1 MTPSETRITIHPAPP
16 AAAGGRA
23 WEASGIAQA
32 RKRSQDIDG
41 RIRALFEA
49 RYGHDH
55 DGWCIT
61 AVGGYGRQDLCP
73 HSDIDLLI
81 ILMKRIPQADLQAI
95 LSGIIYPLWNEGLSA
110 SYSIRT
116 IRQALSDCR
125 SDFFF
130 QTSLMD
136 MRHLC
141 GDTRVSDKL
150 AHGLHK
156 NLQGN
161 RALRQFFSDLSLHSQ
176 KRHAKYGDA
185 SYILEPDLKDGQGGL
200 RDYHGMLWLAQT
212 VLDIK
217 DPATLETTGIISS
230 LDCRELERAL
240 DFLLRLRSRLH
251 TLAERKNDRLH
262 FEYQE
267 IIAREFAFEGCR
279 IKMAVE
285 TLMQDLHRSTL
296 AIKSISTAV
305 FTFCRT
311 RLGLADSESPRK
323 LGRDFAVAS
332 VMITFADPD
341 PGRPE
346 ELITIFEPLAMH
358 DYDLHPM
365 ARTFIRNN
373 LNLSAKARSH
383 PSAQRAFLKILE
395 LPYASKALTLMLELG
410 VLEHFIPET
419 EKIKG
424 RIQYDVYH
432 TYTVDMHSIHTTAHL
447 KALAAL
453 EPEAFAHV
461 RNPAVLFLAGFLHD
475 IGKGHG
481 RDHARTGAGIAY
493 TIARRLDLPRES
505 AELVRFL
512 VLNHLILA
520 NTALRRD
527 LSEEKVAFD
536 CARTVQDAQRLSML
550 YLLTIADSKATGEAA
565 WTDWKAALIKEL
577 YYKALMILLK
587 GDLRDPRNVTRL
599 EHKWEALIEHVG
611 VEPAIQEA
619 GGLWVLPQ
627 AYILAFDVPTIIE
640 HLRFSGGI
648 LTLKDIHVHVAP
660 QGAHF
665 SLTVIARDR
674 PGLIALLTG
683 ILASRHINIHT
694 AKVFTWLN
702 GLALDVFEVS
712 PPWPDY
718 DTWDQIAGMFR
729 RIVDLEID
737 LAKALAGI
745 RPLLKQQRKVCSEAT
760 PTVIID
766 NESSDFFTLIEVYA
780 EDRIGLLHAITEA
793 LHVQGLN
800 IHRAIIT
807 NKADLAADIFYV
819 VDANGDKIVDEDDQ
833 SRIMAALSSAALH
846 WNFPGK

>member
-1 MTPSETRITIHPAPP
+1 MTQSKTIPPTPP
-16 AAAGGRA
+16 ASAGGR
-23 WEASGIAQA
+23 EFEPTGLAQVHKRA
-32 RKRSQDIDG
+32 RYVDD
-41 RIRALFEA
+41 RIRTLFEA

-61 AVGGYGRQDLCP
+61 AVGGYGREELCP

-81 ILMKRIPQADLQAI
+81 ILKKRKPQADLQAI
-95 LSGIIYPLWNEGLSA
+95 LSAIIYPLWNDGLSA

-116 IRQALSDCR
+116 IRQGLSDSR

-130 QTSLMD
+130 QTSLLD

-141 GDTRVSDKL
+141 GDTRVSNKL
-150 AHGLHK
+150 AQGLRK
-156 NLQGN
+156 SLQGK
-161 RALRQFFSDLSLHSQ
+161 RALRQFYRDLILHSQ
-176 KRHAKYGDA
+176 RRYAKFGDA

-200 RDYHGMLWLAQT
+200 RDYHSMLWLTKAIME
-212 VLDIK
+212 VN
-217 DPATLETTGIISS
+217 DPAALETAGIISD
-230 LDCRELERAL
+230 LDRLELERAL
-240 DFLLRLRSRLH
+240 DFLLRLRSWLH
-251 TLAERKNDRLH
+251 TLAGRKNDRLS

-267 IIAREFAFEGCR
+267 AIAREFAFNGCR
-279 IKMAVE
+279 TKTAVE
-285 TLMQDLHRSTL
+285 MLMQNLHRSTL

-305 FTFCRT
+305 FTSVRT
-311 RLGLADSESPRK
+311 RLDLVDCEPARTAGREFTVTSGLIA
-323 LGRDFAVAS
+323 
-332 VMITFADPD
+332 FADPD
-341 PGRPE
+341 RERPE
-346 ELITIFEPLAMH
+346 RLITIFEPLAMH
-358 DYDLHPM
+358 DYDLHPS
-365 ARTFIRNN
+365 ARTFIRNH
-373 LNLSAKARSH
+373 LDLATRAQKHPGAR
-383 PSAQRAFLKILE
+383 RAFLSILE
-395 LPYASKALTLMLELG
+395 GPHASKALTLMLELG
-410 VLEHFIPET
+410 ILERFIPET

-447 KALAAL
+447 YGLRTL
-453 EPEAFAHV
+453 EPEAFTHV
-461 RNPAVLFLAGFLHD
+461 HNPAALFLAGFLHD

-481 RDHARTGAGIAY
+481 RDHARTGAVLAY
-493 TIARRLDLPRES
+493 AIARRLALPRED

-512 VLNHLILA
+512 VLNHLLLA

-565 WTDWKAALIKEL
+565 WTDWKASLIKEL
-577 YYKALMILLK
+577 YHKALTILLK
-587 GDLRDPRNVTRL
+587 GDLKDPRDIRRL
-599 EHKWEALIEHVG
+599 DHKWEILIKHIG
-611 VEPAIQEA
+611 VEPAIQGA

-627 AYILAFDVPTIIE
+627 AYILAFDVPTIIG
-640 HLRFSGGI
+640 HLRSSGGI
-648 LTLKDIHVHVAP
+648 QTLKDIHVHVAP

-665 SLTVIARDR
+665 SLTIIARDR

-694 AKVFTWLN
+694 AKVFTWQG

-718 DTWDQIAGMFR
+718 DAWDQIAVIFR
-729 RIVDLEID
+729 RIVDHEID
-737 LAKALAGI
+737 LVRTLAET
-745 RPLLKQQRKVCSEAT
+745 RPLLKEQRKVTSGTA
-760 PTVIID
+760 PTVTID

-793 LHVQGLN
+793 LHTQGLN

-819 VDANGDKIVDEDDQ
+819 VDAEGNKVVDEAEQD
-833 SRIMAALSSAALH
+833 RIAAALHSAALH
-846 WNFPGK
+846 WNFPDK